1 MKLLDTNGIISNKY
15 FNRPTNV
22 WSLIGMK
29 DALTQM
35 VGLCS
40 LYSQEAKVEKKES
53 KEKTKDKNKM
63 ESEVIRL

>member
-1 MKLLDTNGIISNKY
+1 MIKINEHFSK
-15 FNRPTNV
+15 PTNV

-40 LYSQEAKVEKKES
+40 LYSQEAKVEKKEP
-53 KEKTKDKNKM
+53 KQKTKKEDQIASD
-63 ESEVIRL
+63 EIRL